1 MLRITLAIIAF
12 TLLFTSAACS
22 KSAPKPS
29 AAESALRSKAGEDQ
43 PVAGT
48 RFLAR
53 ENLTAAR
60 SNALADFIIPEV
72 RMRLDEEPGSQDEV
86 SVGGATQEE
95 SGEMVDTSETA
106 AGEDSL
112 VDSDELHNM
121 KFSWAKKKFGDALK
135 KDETVSGVFVL
146 YADENYY
153 DVGRLLGFIEE
164 GRDKIAANSDV
175 DPARIQVVFG
185 GYRGLAQVEFWVVA
199 QGERMPDPR
208 PEERGARDPKENE

>member
-1 MLRITLAIIAF
+1 MLRISLAIIAF
-12 TLLFTSAACS
+12 TLVFTSAACS
-22 KSAPKPS
+22 KTAPKPS
-29 AAESALRSKAGEDQ
+29 VAEASLSAKAGENQ
-43 PVAGT
+43 PAAGT

-86 SVGGATQEE
+86 STSGGPQEE
-95 SGEMVDTSETA
+95 SGEQVDTSETA
-106 AGEDSL
+106 PGEDSMI
-112 VDSDELHNM
+112 DPDELQSM
-121 KFSWAKKKFGDALK
+121 KFSWAKKKFGEALK
-135 KDETVSGVFVL
+135 KDETVNGVFVL

-164 GRDKIAANSDV
+164 GRDRIAAHSEV

-199 QGERMPDPR
+199 QGERMPDPK
-208 PEERGARDPKENE
+208 PEERGARDAKEY